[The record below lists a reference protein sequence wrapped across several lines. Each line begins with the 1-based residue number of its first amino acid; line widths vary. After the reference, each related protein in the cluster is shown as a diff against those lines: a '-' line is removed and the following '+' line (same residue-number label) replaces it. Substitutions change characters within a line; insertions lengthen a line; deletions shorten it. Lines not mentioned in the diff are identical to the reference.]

1 MYFFFP
7 LDLYDCVK
15 SQFEVNI
22 FPVIRNRCLV
32 LYWDLVF
39 GSYSKNIIEERD
51 V

>member
-1 MYFFFP
+1 M
-7 LDLYDCVK
+7 K

-39 GSYSKNIIEERD
+39 GSYSKNIIGEMD
-51 V
+51 VYIVIDFIRLTGC